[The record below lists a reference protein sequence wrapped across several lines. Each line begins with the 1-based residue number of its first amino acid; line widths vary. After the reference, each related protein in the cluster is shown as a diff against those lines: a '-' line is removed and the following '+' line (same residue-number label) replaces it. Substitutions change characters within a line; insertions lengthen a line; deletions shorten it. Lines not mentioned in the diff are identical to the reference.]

1 MKRHEME
8 RSKRR
13 VARPAKN
20 AKPSRKVHYRRTKVI
35 PGKEV
40 FKAAAS
46 VLALTAVIELPL
58 IVLGILLAS

>member
-1 MKRHEME
+1 
-8 RSKRR
+8 
-13 VARPAKN
+13 
-20 AKPSRKVHYRRTKVI
+20 VI